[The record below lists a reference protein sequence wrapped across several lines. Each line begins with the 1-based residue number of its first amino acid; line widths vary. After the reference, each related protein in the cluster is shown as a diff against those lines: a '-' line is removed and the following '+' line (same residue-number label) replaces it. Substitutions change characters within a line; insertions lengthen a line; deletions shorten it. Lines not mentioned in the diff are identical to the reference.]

1 MKYTGVSL
9 LGALVVWFKM
19 PRRMRRDTVGGALMA
34 MLVFAALVAVLF
46 GIAGFVLLVDW
57 ALHG

>member
-19 PRRMRRDTVGGALMA
+19 PKRIRRRIVGGALMA
-34 MLVFAALVAVLF
+34 ILVFAVLLAALF
-46 GIAGFVLLVDW
+46 GIAGFVLFVDW